1 MRIKAIMALNVLLL
15 AFILWSHF
23 EIDRL
28 QPTGFAVSGIS
39 VGTEV
44 GDIAPYFKAKLVD
57 GTDITSEEIAGK
69 PVIIYFFASWCPT
82 CREEFETLKAVY
94 PKYSSAVRLIAIDM
108 DGDESDAAKYRDSM
122 GYDWD
127 FAVSKEMIIDYE
139 ALRAST
145 TYIISKDGI
154 ILYKKSGALDKDNWE
169 KALERLSN
177 SLNTF

>member
-1 MRIKAIMALNVLLL
+1 MRTKAIMTVNVLLL

-23 EIDRL
+23 EIQRL
-28 QPTGFAVSGIS
+28 QPTGFAVSGLS
-39 VGTEV
+39 VGTGV
-44 GDIAPYFKAKLVD
+44 GDIAPYFKATLVD
-57 GTDITSEEIAGK
+57 GTDITSEKIAGK

-94 PKYSSAVRLIAIDM
+94 PKYSAEVRFLAIDM
-108 DGDESDAAKYRDSM
+108 DGDSGDAAKYRDSM

-154 ILYKKSGALDKDNWE
+154 ILYKKSGSLDKENWE

-177 SLNTF
+177 SSDMF